1 MRTLFLSAL
10 VLSASACGA
19 DGSGAGDD
27 GAVAMGDGS
36 AVADGAVRDGAL
48 ADLSSLNP
56 VPDGGGPM
64 PYKCAPTIHVA
75 TNGKDSNDGSASA
88 PLLTI
93 AAAAKKA
100 TAPGTCIAVHPGSYH
115 EVASSGFATD
125 GTDAA
130 PIVLY
135 SSDDGGKP
143 NPLGATID
151 ADNYAVDTPII
162 NISADHI
169 IVDGFVIQHMST
181 QLQDQPIHFDGLQKH
196 KGAGGVVRR
205 CKISGGW
212 DQLKV
217 NQAASG
223 ITVENN
229 EFFGEFGHIGISITG
244 VVGMTL
250 RGNYFH
256 DWASGDNGSIQIKG
270 GSSLVLVDGNL
281 FANITGAAGVVALGD
296 GCDATCDIDPDHFA
310 CVDSAVTNNVMLNVP
325 RLVDFGGAK
334 SCAAVNNTAVGSAT
348 QTVAFK
354 LIPATT
360 NGTMKECTDA
370 HIENNIVYA
379 MSGGLADIVQIG
391 GGVDNNSA
399 ASATNLVM
407 DYNLFWNGGSAIS
420 YGQNH
425 PNSADAHSMTMDP
438 KFVNPGGTTPADFK
452 VLPGSPAIDKGANLG
467 AGNGHDYDGVSRPQG
482 AGFDIGAFEQ

>member
-1 MRTLFLSAL
+1 MRALFLAAL
-10 VLSASACGA
+10 VVSASACGS
-19 DGSGAGDD
+19 DMTSNAGD
-27 GAVAMGDGS
+27 GGQKPVDGS
-36 AVADGAVRDGAL
+36 AIADGAI
-48 ADLSSLNP
+48 ADLSSVQP
-56 VPDGGGPM
+56 IPDGGVTIQ
-64 PYKCAPTIHVA
+64 YNCAPTLHVA

-125 GTDAA
+125 GTDVA

-135 SSDDGGKP
+135 SSDDAGKP

-151 ADNYAVDTPII
+151 ADNYSVDTPII

-169 IVDGFVIQHMST
+169 IVDGFVMQHMST
-181 QLQDQPIHFDGLQKH
+181 QLQDQPIHFDGLLKH
-196 KGAGGVVRR
+196 KGAGGIVRR

-250 RGNYFH
+250 HGNYFH

-270 GSSLVLVDGNL
+270 GSSQVLVDGNL

-310 CVDSAVTNNVMLNVP
+310 CVDSAVVNNVMVNVP

-334 SCAAVNNTAVGSAT
+334 NCAALNNTAVDSAT

-379 MSGGLADIVQIG
+379 KSGGLADIVQIG

-407 DYNLFWNGGSAIS
+407 DYNLFYNGGSAIS

-425 PNSADAHSMTMDP
+425 PNGADAHSMTADP
-438 KFVNPGGTTPADFK
+438 KFVNSGGMTPADFK
-452 VLPGSPAIDKGANLG
+452 VQPGSPAIDKGADV
-467 AGNGHDYDGVSRPQG
+467 AAENGHDFDGTGRPIG
-482 AGFDIGAFEQ
+482 AACDIGAFEQ